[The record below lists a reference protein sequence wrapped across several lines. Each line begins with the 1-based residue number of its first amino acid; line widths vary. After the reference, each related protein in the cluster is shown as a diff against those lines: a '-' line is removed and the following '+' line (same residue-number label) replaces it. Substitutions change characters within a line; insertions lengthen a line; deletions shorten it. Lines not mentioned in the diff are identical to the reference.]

1 VGSNPASPT
10 KYICLI
16 FNTTNQYNQDM
27 TEVRKSSF
35 LNGEVLNI
43 PNLLSF
49 LRLALVPVFLWLLLE
64 QMYLSAIIDLALAGL
79 TDFLDGYL
87 ARKLNQMTKL
97 GKVLDPVA
105 DRLYIFATLLSLSAT
120 EIVPWWLTGLVI
132 LRDLLLLVSLPI
144 LSSVGRKTLPVHYLG
159 KASTFALLYS
169 FPLLLMGK
177 IFDQVQ
183 FIVTPLAWAF
193 ALWGVALYWWS
204 GFVYLWQLILLIREQ
219 RQISSNVNVSK
230 RGG

>member
-1 VGSNPASPT
+1 MTSG
-10 KYICLI
+10 K
-16 FNTTNQYNQDM
+16 TTG
-27 TEVRKSSF
+27 F

-49 LRLALVPVFLWLLLE
+49 LRIALVPVFLWFLLE
-64 QMYLSAIIDLALAGL
+64 QMFVSAITVLAIAGL

-97 GKVLDPVA
+97 GKMLDPVA
-105 DRLYIFATLLSLSAT
+105 DRLYIFATLLALSAT
-120 EIVPWWLTGLVI
+120 GYVPWWLAGLVI
-132 LRDLLLLVSLPI
+132 LRDVLMLISLPV
-144 LSSVGRKTLPVHYLG
+144 LASVGYKALPVHYLG

-177 IFDQVQ
+177 IFTDAA
-183 FIVTPLAWAF
+183 FIITPLAWAF

-204 GFVYLWQLILLIREQ
+204 GFVYLWHLVLLIREE
-219 RQISSNVNVSK
+219 RSKTTNVNVSK
-230 RGG
+230 